1 MAGGREYSKHQK
13 GIIRR
18 YYDNRE
24 TIASGR
30 LSELV
35 SELYLAT
42 SAAQRD
48 RLWKRVAQALQT
60 ARAEPKRVERVLEG
74 RDIKQLAALV
84 ADIDAGKG
92 TRKDAPPHRG

>member
-1 MAGGREYSKHQK
+1 MAGGREYSKHQE

-18 YYDNRE
+18 YYDNRD

-42 SAAQRD
+42 GDAQRD
-48 RLWKRVAQALQT
+48 RLWKRVAKALGA
-60 ARAEPKRVERVLEG
+60 ARADPARVERVLEA
-74 RDIKQLAALV
+74 RDIERLATLV
-84 ADIDAGKG
+84 ADIDAGKAVK
-92 TRKDAPPHRG
+92 KDAPRPKG

>member
-1 MAGGREYSKHQK
+1 MAGGREYSKHQQ

-35 SELYLAT
+35 TELYLAT
-42 SAAQRD
+42 GDAQRD
-48 RLWKRVAQALQT
+48 RLWKRVAKALQT
-60 ARAEPKRVERVLEG
+60 ARAEPKRVERILES
-74 RDIKQLAALV
+74 RDIERLAALV
-84 ADIDAGKG
+84 ADIDKGKG
-92 TRKDAPPHRG
+92 VRKDDPPRRR